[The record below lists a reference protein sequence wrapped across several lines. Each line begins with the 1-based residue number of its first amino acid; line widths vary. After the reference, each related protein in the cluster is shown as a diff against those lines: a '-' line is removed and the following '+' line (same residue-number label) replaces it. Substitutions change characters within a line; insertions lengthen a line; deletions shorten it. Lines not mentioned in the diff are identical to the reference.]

1 VLGNPR
7 APLASVTREV
17 HDKAHGESELPVEM
31 KAPNGE
37 PRYLDALAALGTVR
51 AYPKNTILVHEGDQ
65 SDQLFVVL
73 SGKLR
78 VFLSDNDGKEITIDI
93 LGPDQYFGEMA
104 LEGEPRSAS
113 VMTMEPSRLS
123 LIERSQFKQFFATN
137 PEAAYWLYI
146 ALVRRARNLTKN
158 VGNLA
163 LLDVYGR
170 IARLLLDNSTEA
182 SGCLVVGERIT
193 QQEIAKRVGASRE
206 TVSRILTDLREG
218 NYITIENDRIKIQQ
232 HLPKRW

>member
-1 VLGNPR
+1 MRG
-7 APLASVTREV
+7 V
-17 HDKAHGESELPVEM
+17 HDKAYGTYQFPVEM
-31 KAPNGE
+31 KAHNVE
-37 PRYLDALAALGTVR
+37 PRCVDALAALGTVR
-51 AYPKNTILVHEGDQ
+51 VYPKNTILIQEGDN
-65 SDQLFVVL
+65 SDQLYVVL

-78 VFLSDNDGKEITIDI
+78 VFLADGKGNEITIDI
-93 LGPDQYFGEMA
+93 LGPDQYLGEMA

-123 LIERSQFKQFFATN
+123 VIERSQFRQFFATN

-146 ALVRRARNLTKN
+146 ALVRRARNLTRN
-158 VGNLA
+158 IGGLA

-170 IARLLLDNSTEA
+170 VARLLLDNATEE

-218 NYITIENDRIKIQQ
+218 NYIAIEDNRIRIQQ
-232 HLPKRW
+232 PLPKRW

>member
-1 VLGNPR
+1 M
-7 APLASVTREV
+7 
-17 HDKAHGESELPVEM
+17 HDKAYGTFGYLVKM
-31 KAPNGE
+31 KAPNDE
-37 PRYLDALAALGTVR
+37 ARYIDALAALGTVR
-51 AYPKNTILVHEGDQ
+51 VYPKNTILIQEGDK
-65 SDQLFVVL
+65 SDQLYVVL

-78 VFLSDNDGKEITIDI
+78 VFLADGKGNEITIDI

-113 VMTMEPSRLS
+113 VMTMEVSRLS
-123 LIERSQFKQFFATN
+123 VIERPQFRQFFATN
-137 PEAAYWLYI
+137 PEAAYRLYL
-146 ALVRRARNLTKN
+146 ALVRRARNLTRN
-158 VGNLA
+158 VGGLA

-170 IARLLLDNSTEA
+170 VARLLLDNATEE

-218 NYITIENDRIKIQQ
+218 NYITIEENRIKIQQ

>member
-1 VLGNPR
+1 
-7 APLASVTREV
+7 
-17 HDKAHGESELPVEM
+17 M
-31 KAPNGE
+31 KAPNSE
-37 PRYLDALAALGTVR
+37 PRYIDALADLGTVR
-51 AYPKNTILVHEGDQ
+51 AYPKNTILVHEGDK
-65 SDQLFVVL
+65 SDQLYVVL
-73 SGKLR
+73 SGKLK
-78 VFLSDNDGKEITIDI
+78 VFLSDGEGREITIDI

-113 VMTMEPSRLS
+113 IMTTEASRLS
-123 LIERSQFKQFFATN
+123 VLERSQFRQFFATN
-137 PEAAYWLYI
+137 PEAAYWLYL
-146 ALVRRARNLTKN
+146 ALVRRARNLTKS
-158 VGNLA
+158 VGGLA

-170 IARLLLDNSTEA
+170 VARLLLDNASEE